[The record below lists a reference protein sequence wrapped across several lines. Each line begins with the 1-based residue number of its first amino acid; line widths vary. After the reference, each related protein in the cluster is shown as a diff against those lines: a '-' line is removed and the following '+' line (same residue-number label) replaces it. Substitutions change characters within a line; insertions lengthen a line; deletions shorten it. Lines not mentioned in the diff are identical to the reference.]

1 MQSKARQGA
10 LACGLVLML
19 AATKRC
25 LRRFHEEDVQLQ
37 PIVLGRALQ
46 TRRLRED
53 EPVDH
58 VIPRTRVQK
67 EAALQAEPELILLPQ
82 VLAFD
87 HPLLSDRSERLFA
100 HEISVD
106 KVTAAQ
112 PDRMEQL
119 LANATARTLAHKL
132 TWWFVQLGTGSVP
145 IVQYAAQS
153 ARLRASGVRIAV
165 YTTRSHTPENRRG
178 RVFIALE
185 PDLTH
190 RTRFD
195 VLLSCVPSSGLPH
208 AKPYTALRADGRLQF
223 SLISH
228 AHSLLST
235 RTLANLT
242 ATRRAS
248 ARFRGRCRL
257 LSLGDAGRAHTLS
270 IRAAH
275 ALGVPVRVIGGT
287 DETLDVDAARSEC
300 AALGGACTWD
310 RARMGLVDF
319 LREMEKPDVCA
330 VSIPFINESAIKIGI
345 GITTAI
351 QVDGSSHDGA
361 LPPRPHGPRAHSHAP
376 AGRRRSPEACPSSR
390 STTRTS
396 EAT

>member
-165 YTTRSHTPENRRG
+165 YSGRSHAAANRGG
-178 RVFIALE
+178 RIFLALD
-185 PDLTH
+185 PMLTVAM
-190 RTRFD
+190 RFD
-195 VLLSCVPSSGLPH
+195 VLLACVHPSGLPDDM
-208 AKPYTALRADGRLQF
+208 PYTTLRAEGRLHF

-228 AHSLLST
+228 ITSLLSA
-235 RTLANLT
+235 RALANLT

-248 ARFRGRCRL
+248 ARFRGPCRL
-257 LSLGDAGRAHTLS
+257 LSLGDAGREHAIS

-300 AALGGACTWD
+300 AALGSACRWD
-310 RARMGLVDF
+310 RERMGVAAF
-319 LREMEKPDVCA
+319 MREIEKPDVCA
-330 VSIPFINESAIKIGI
+330 VIIPFIDASVRKVGI
-345 GITTAI
+345 GITTAN
-351 QVDGSSHDGA
+351 QVDRFPSDRTGLTPMAS
-361 LPPRPHGPRAHSHAP
+361 PHTRGPTHRHCTHTP
-376 AGRRRSPEACPSSR
+376 
-390 STTRTS
+390 
-396 EAT
+396 